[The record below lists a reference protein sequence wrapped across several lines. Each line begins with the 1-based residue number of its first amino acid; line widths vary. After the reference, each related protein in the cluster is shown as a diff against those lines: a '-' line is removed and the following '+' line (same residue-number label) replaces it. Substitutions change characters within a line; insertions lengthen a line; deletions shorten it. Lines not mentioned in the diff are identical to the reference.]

1 MSMAL
6 ASTCKINSSAK
17 PHPHA
22 CSAHHANLVATYRD
36 ARANWE
42 QRLEA
47 AAYGYA
53 TEKADWVANNP
64 GPTFGAWLKT
74 FRTDNQE
81 H

>member
-1 MSMAL
+1 MIAT
-6 ASTCKINSSAK
+6 TCRIDRSAK
-17 PHPHA
+17 PHPHV

-42 QRLEA
+42 QARELA
-47 AAYGYA
+47 GYGYT
-53 TEKADWVANNP
+53 TETTEWVAANP